1 MPLPDVAD
9 WLTKAQAAE
18 LIGVSTKTIE
28 AWAQAKKLQQAA
40 RPQAHGPAL
49 AVYHPE
55 DVARLA
61 SERRAAPL
69 APFVVPGPT
78 GGNGLSPKNV
88 LASTESVRAT
98 AGAELLREFLGAFV
112 HAVGATSQNSENA
125 TSESSQRSFVT
136 IAEASAITGL
146 TQAYLRRAID
156 DERLPAIKDRGWRI
170 RRKDLEAL

>member
-1 MPLPDVAD
+1 MPPPDVAD
-9 WLTKAQAAE
+9 WLTKSQAAE

-61 SERRAAPL
+61 SERRTAPAA
-69 APFVVPGPT
+69 FVLPAGSDVAR
-78 GGNGLSPKNV
+78 GNGAGLSQLRDTGP
-88 LASTESVRAT
+88 
-98 AGAELLREFLGAFV
+98 AGAELLREFLSALV
-112 HAVGATSQNSENA
+112 HAVGATSQNPENA
-125 TSESSQRSFVT
+125 TSESSQKSFVT

-146 TQAYLRRAID
+146 TQAYLRRCIATGGLKAIRD
-156 DERLPAIKDRGWRI
+156 VGWRI